1 MTSTITLG
9 KAGRLVVPK
18 SMRDL
23 LGLREG
29 SRLRL
34 KALAGK
40 FEVAPEPDNV
50 RIEMRDGFP
59 VILGGPPRKRGD
71 IVRAIKA
78 GREERQDRVTPR
90 RVRK

>member
-9 KAGRLVVPK
+9 KAGRLIVPK
-18 SMRDL
+18 STRDL

-29 SRLRL
+29 AKLRL
-34 KALAGK
+34 KTLAGK
-40 FEVAPEPDNV
+40 FEVSPELEVV

-59 VILGGPPRKRGD
+59 VILGGAPRKRGD
-71 IVRAIKA
+71 IIRAIKA
-78 GREERQDRVTPR
+78 GREERQDSVTVR

>member
-1 MTSTITLG
+1 MG

-18 SMRDL
+18 SVRDQ

-29 SRLRL
+29 SRLRV
-34 KALAGK
+34 KTLAGK
-40 FEVAPEPDNV
+40 FEVAPEQEEV

-78 GREERQDRVTPR
+78 GREERQEHLTSR
-90 RVRK
+90 RSRQ

>member
-18 SMRDL
+18 SVRDL
-23 LGLREG
+23 LGLHEG
-29 SRLRL
+29 SRLRV
-34 KALAGK
+34 KAMSGK
-40 FEVAPEPDNV
+40 FEVAPEPENV

-59 VILGGPPRKRGD
+59 IILGGPPRKRGD

-78 GREERQDRVTPR
+78 GRDEATERVTSR
-90 RVRK
+90 RLRK